1 MSHLVVINLGV
12 GDLQNGCANV
22 IAQVSNQA
30 EKQYPMQYVGSLPPA
45 PDLEQLYRRWQLLY
59 REFYR
64 ERAASGLSAT
74 RAITISSSGV
84 THFSEVEFSDLAQQ
98 LRWRLNTWLN
108 AESFHSIDRKLSRL
122 FDPTDSIQVMIQ
134 TNDPILRRLPWH
146 LWNFFEDFPQAEV
159 ALSVAEY
166 ERVPDCPQSKGA
178 VRILAVLGNSH
189 KIDLQ
194 SDQQVIEAL
203 PNATPM
209 FLNQP
214 SHAELH
220 EQLWDQRGWDILFFA
235 GHSQTEAQVAGE
247 TGRLYINAEDSLT
260 LDQLRNGLK
269 RAIRQGLKLAI
280 FNSCDGLG
288 LAQALADLHI
298 PQVIVMRELVPDAVA
313 QAFFREFL
321 SQFAL
326 GQSLY
331 AAVREAREKLE
342 QFEGEYPCATWL
354 PLICQNPAEEP
365 MRWRT
370 LQKLLPESFQESSSR
385 LSLPTR
391 KPRWP
396 VLLASLLVAGSAIGI
411 RHLGGFQAWELRAFD
426 QMMRLRPAEPP
437 DPRLLLVTI
446 TDQDVQQQNAQERRG
461 ASLSDQALAQLLTK
475 LRPHQPRVVGLD
487 LYRDFPVDPASGLV
501 VQLQQTPQFVAVCE
515 VGDGA
520 GTKPLA
526 GIPAARISF
535 SDMPIDPDGVV
546 RRQILGMAAA
556 PGFCVTDTAFSLRLA
571 QLYLS
576 AQGIQTTRDADG
588 TVQIGQTQFPA
599 LRPDSGGYHQLDAL
613 GYQVMLNYRAANPP
627 AAQVTLGEI
636 LSGALDAQLADL
648 VRDRVIL
655 IGTVDPSFKDYFLT
669 PYSQSD
675 PMQKMPGVVIQAQMT
690 SQILSAVLDQRPLL
704 VSLPNWGAALW
715 IWGWAGLGAALLY
728 CRSPLV
734 LGLAGIGAVVAL
746 GGIGYGCLLQGV
758 WLPVVPATFGLI
770 VTYSSVILYSLWI
783 PKWQSSVLN

>member
-1 MSHLVVINLGV
+1 MSHFIVLNLGV
-12 GDLQNGCANV
+12 GDLQNGCASV
-22 IAQVSNQA
+22 IAQVLNKA
-30 EKQYPMQYVGSLPPA
+30 EKQYPMRYVGSLPPA
-45 PDLEQLYRRWQLLY
+45 PELEQLYRRWQLLY

-64 ERAASGLSAT
+64 ERGASGFSAT

-98 LRWRLNTWLN
+98 LRWCLNTWLN

-122 FDPTDSIQVMIQ
+122 FDPTDSIQVTIQ

-166 ERVPDCPQSKGA
+166 ERLDRPQSTGA

-189 KIDLQ
+189 NIDLQ
-194 SDQQVIEAL
+194 SERQVIEAL
-203 PNATPM
+203 PNAAPL

-220 EQLWDQRGWDILFFA
+220 EQLWDQQGWDVLFFA
-235 GHSQTEAQVAGE
+235 GHSQTEAQATGE
-247 TGRLYINAEDSLT
+247 TGRLYISDEDSLT
-260 LDQLRNGLK
+260 LNQLRNGLK

-321 SQFAL
+321 SQFSR

-370 LQKLLPESFQESSSR
+370 LREPLQELFQKPSVR
-385 LSLPTR
+385 LASPAR
-391 KPRWP
+391 PRWP
-396 VLLASLLVAGSAIGI
+396 VLLASLLVAGSAVSI
-411 RHLGGFQAWELRAFD
+411 RHLGGFQTWDLRAFD
-426 QMMRLRPAEPP
+426 QLMRLRPAEAP

-446 TDQDVQQQNAQERRG
+446 TDQDVQQQDAQERRG
-461 ASLSDQALAQLLTK
+461 ASLSDQALAQLLNK

-501 VQLQQTPQFVAVCE
+501 AQLQQTPQFVAVCE

-576 AQGIQTTRDADG
+576 AQGIQTSRDAAG
-588 TVQIGQTQFPA
+588 TVKIGQTPFPP
-599 LRPDSGGYHQLDAL
+599 LRPDSGSYHQLDAL

-627 AAQVTLGEI
+627 SAQVTLGEI
-636 LSGALDAQLADL
+636 LSGALDAQLAEL
-648 VRDRVIL
+648 VRDRVVW
-655 IGTVDPSFKDYFLT
+655 IGTVDPSFKDYFLM

-715 IWGWAGLGAALLY
+715 IWGWSGLGAVGAGLLY
-728 CRSPLV
+728 CRSPLS

-746 GGIGYGCLLQGV
+746 GGISYGCLLQGV
-758 WLPVVPATFGLI
+758 
-770 VTYSSVILYSLWI
+770 
-783 PKWQSSVLN
+783 